1 MKRLFLLFSLFSLSA
16 LPALAQVNMPALQ
29 QMQAQINE
37 AYKPQRAQLV
47 AWAKERQL
55 PMRWKDSEGREIEL
69 VGVDELGMPVYF
81 ATDNAIAAASTA
93 TNRVYPGGVLG
104 YNLAGQGMTVGEWDG
119 GATRLTH
126 QELAG
131 RATQVDGA
139 STLSAHATHV
149 AGTLIASGVQAS
161 ARGMAYQGNLAT
173 YDWNN
178 DNAEMAAAAQNGL
191 LVSNHSYGQIA
202 GWHSSNGQWYWYGNP
217 SISATLDWNF
227 GFYNSKAQQW
237 DQIARNNPFYLIVK
251 SAGNNRNQGPNA
263 GTPHLVWSGSAW
275 DSSTAVRPRSGPYD
289 CLPTYSVAKNILT
302 VGAVNALPNG
312 WQSAAGVSMSS
323 FSSWGPTDDGRIKPD
338 IVGMGVNLNSSV
350 SASNTAYQQM
360 SGTSMSGPN
369 VAGSLILIQQRY
381 QQVHNRFMRS
391 STLKALAIHTA
402 DEAGPEPGPD
412 YMFGW
417 GLLNTGRAVQLI
429 DNVDQISLLEEHTL
443 ETSGNFQLVASHP
456 TAGPLRV
463 SIAWTDPAATP
474 PAASLNPT
482 ARMLVNDLDVRLIH
496 LPTNTVYSPWI
507 LNPAV
512 PAAAADRGDNN
523 RDNVEQVFVANAPAG
538 EYRIQITHKGT
549 NLVGG
554 SQQFG
559 LVVTGL
565 VKGVEARFTAANRFI
580 CAGDSVRFSSS
591 SVGASQYNWS
601 FQGGNPATDT
611 TPNPVVRYL
620 NAGIYPVQLIVNGQQ
635 GSDTML
641 LNNYVFAGRGMN
653 LPFAEDFENG
663 EPQSRGWSIGNPD
676 TGRTWAVTTVG
687 GSSPGNRALFMDFF
701 NYQQTGQRD
710 AFTSPPLNLSGL
722 GQASLRFSHAYRQ
735 FNSSSNDSLRVLV
748 SIDCGQNWTPI
759 LSVGGSSLATMAA
772 STANFVPSTASNWCG
787 AGGNL
792 ACFNLPLTAY
802 LGQQQVFIRFE
813 AINRYG
819 NNLYIDNIAI
829 DAVPNVLP
837 DAQFVQS
844 NSRICA
850 GGTVQFTDQSSGLP
864 TGRTWFFPGGSPAS
878 STAAQPTVTYAQPGT
893 YSVQLIVQNAVG
905 NDTLQLSQAIVVDS
919 LPAVSLAP
927 LSSLCTNSGIVT
939 LTGGIPSGGYYS
951 GPGVMGTNQFDPSV
965 AGAGLHDIVYTFTQN
980 GCSANAIAQITV
992 TATPQPQWA
1001 QLMPQCVANSAFVL
1015 TQGSPAGGTY
1025 SGPGVSNNT
1034 FNPAAAGVGSH
1045 SLSYTLTNGNCSTTV
1060 NTTVVVTAAPQ
1071 ASMTALA
1078 PLCSNAPTQLLVGQP
1093 LGGNFSGPGVNFG
1106 VFNPAVA
1113 GPGIHTLS
1121 YTVVLNGCSSVAQ
1134 SQVDVTASPQQ
1145 PGITAQGASL
1155 LSSASA
1161 GNQWFRN
1168 GVAITG
1174 ATNATFTPTQTGN
1187 YQVQVIQNG
1196 CASALS
1202 NVYEVINVG
1211 VSDERLSALRVYP
1224 NPASNRVL
1232 IEWNASNHQPSH
1244 WLLVN
1249 SLGQEVARLQAD
1261 ASGRQEWKLPIL
1273 PTGIYH
1279 INSTGAKD
1287 QLSFRLFIQ
1296 H

>member
-1 MKRLFLLFSLFSLSA
+1 M
-16 LPALAQVNMPALQ
+16 AQVNMPALQ

-55 PMRWKDSEGREIEL
+55 PMRWKDGDGREIEL
-69 VGVDELGMPVYF
+69 VGVDELGMPIYVM
-81 ATDNAIAAASTA
+81 TDNAIAAASTA

-104 YNLAGQGMTVGEWDG
+104 YSLAGQGMTVGEWDG
-119 GATRLTH
+119 GATRITH
-126 QELAG
+126 QELTG
-131 RATQVDGA
+131 RSTQVDGA
-139 STLSAHATHV
+139 TTLSDHATHV

-161 ARGMAYQGNLAT
+161 ARGMAYQGSLAT

-202 GWHSSNGQWYWYGNP
+202 GWHSSNGQWFWYGTP
-217 SISATLDWNF
+217 SISETLDWNF

-263 GTPHLVWSGSAW
+263 GTSHQVRNASGQW
-275 DSSTAVRPRSGPYD
+275 VTSTATRPRSGPYD

-350 SASNTAYQQM
+350 SSSNTAYQSM

-369 VAGSLILIQQRY
+369 VAGSLILIQQRF
-381 QQVHNRFMRS
+381 QQVNNRFMRS

-443 ETSGNFQLVASHP
+443 EPSGNFQLVASHP
-456 TAGPLRV
+456 SAGPLRV

-474 PAASLNPT
+474 PAASLNPAT
-482 ARMLVNDLDVRLIH
+482 RMLVNDLDVRLIH

-512 PAAAADRGDNN
+512 PAAAAERGDNN
-523 RDNVEQVFVANAPAG
+523 RDNVEQVFIANAPVG
-538 EYRIQITHKGT
+538 EYRILITHKGT
-549 NLVGG
+549 TLVGG

-565 VKGVEARFTAANRFI
+565 VKGVEARFEATNRFI
-580 CAGDSVRFSSS
+580 CVGDSVLFSST
-591 SVGASQYNWS
+591 SVGASQFSWS
-601 FQGGNPATDT
+601 FPGGSPATDT
-611 TPNPVVRYL
+611 TANPVVRYL

-635 GSDTML
+635 GSDTL
-641 LNNYVFAGRGMN
+641 LLSNYVYAGRGLN
-653 LPFAEDFENG
+653 LPFSEDFENG
-663 EPQSRGWSIGNPD
+663 EPQSRGWSINNPD
-676 TGRTWAVTTVG
+676 TGRTWSLATVG
-687 GSSPGNRALFMDFF
+687 GSAPGTRAMLIDFF

-710 AFTSPPLNLSGL
+710 ALTSPPLNLSGL

-735 FNSSSNDSLRVLV
+735 YNSTTNDSLRVLV
-748 SIDCGQNWTPI
+748 STNCGQTWTPI
-759 LSVGGSSLATMAA
+759 LSVGGNSLATMAA
-772 STANFVPSTASNWCG
+772 STTIFAPTTAANWCG
-787 AGGNL
+787 AGSNL
-792 ACFNLPLTAY
+792 ACFNLPLTTF

-829 DAVPNVLP
+829 DATPNVLP
-837 DAQFVQS
+837 DAQFAQN

-850 GGTVQFTDQSSGLP
+850 GGSVQFTDQSAGLP
-864 TGRTWFFPGGSPAS
+864 TGRTWLFPGGSPAS
-878 STAAQPTVTYAQPGT
+878 STDPQPTVTYAQPGS
-893 YSVQLIVQNAVG
+893 YSVQLIVQNVVG
-905 NDTLQLSQAIVVDS
+905 NDTVQLNQAVVVDS
-919 LPAVSLAP
+919 LPAVSLAALP
-927 LSSLCTNSGIVT
+927 SLCSSSGIIT
-939 LTGGIPSGGYYS
+939 LTGGLPAGGYYS
-951 GPGVMGTNQFDPSV
+951 GTGVIGTNQFDPSV

-980 GCSANAIAQITV
+980 GCTSNATAQITV

-1001 QLMPQCVANSAFVL
+1001 QVMPQCVANSAFAL

-1025 SGPGVSNNT
+1025 SGPGVNNNT
-1034 FNPAAAGVGSH
+1034 FDPAAAGVGSH
-1045 SLSYTLTNGNCSTTV
+1045 TLSYTLTNGSCSTTV

-1078 PLCSNAPTQLLVGQP
+1078 PLCSNASTQLLVGQP
-1093 LGGNFSGPGVNFG
+1093 LGGSFSGPGVTFG

-1113 GPGIHTLS
+1113 GAGLHTLS

-1134 SQVDVTASPQQ
+1134 RQVEVRAAPQQ
-1145 PGITAQGASL
+1145 ASITAQGANL
-1155 LSSASA
+1155 ISSAVT

-1168 GVAITG
+1168 GLAIPG
-1174 ATNATFTPTQTGN
+1174 ATSPTFTPIQTGN
-1187 YQVQVIQNG
+1187 YQVQVSENG

-1202 NVYEVINVG
+1202 SVFEVIH
-1211 VSDERLSALRVYP
+1211 VSTPEERLAGLKLYP
-1224 NPASNRVL
+1224 NPASNKVTL
-1232 IEWNASNHQPSH
+1232 EWDMAQYQPEQWQLFNA
-1244 WLLVN
+1244 
-1249 SLGQEVARLQAD
+1249 LGQEVARLQAD
-1261 ASGRQEWKLPIL
+1261 GSGRQVWTLPIL
-1273 PTGIYH
+1273 PHGNYTLKATGR
-1279 INSTGAKD
+1279 TEMPV
-1287 QLSFRLFIQ
+1287 QRLLIQ